1 MDSTKYVINPESGRN
16 ILVRGKKYW
25 LLVKKG
31 VLQGDLP
38 NLVYDPKKE
47 LDPNVVH
54 NMDKKELYDHLYE
67 KKEELKHT
75 IPNDKVLAIAKNKLI
90 TKKPTMKMQE
100 VSERT
105 ANSALDII
113 DSIQNNEIEIPS
125 NMSRIEA
132 RDYLQRLIFEKM
144 LSNKKKFV
152 NTKIEKTGKPI
163 RKVPKYYISKDTETE
178 STDVDFESSSETTET
193 ETDY

>member
-16 ILVRGKKYW
+16 ILVGGKKYW

-31 VLQGDLP
+31 ILQGDLP

-125 NMSRIEA
+125 NMTRTEA
-132 RDYLQRLIFEKM
+132 RDYLQKLIFEKM
-144 LSNKKKFV
+144 MSDKKKFV
-152 NTKIEKTGKPI
+152 NKNLEKIGKPI
-163 RKVPKYYISKDTETE
+163 KKIAKYYIKND
-178 STDVDFESSSETTET
+178 ETTET
-193 ETDY
+193 ETDTDY

>member
-16 ILVRGKKYW
+16 ILVGGKKYW

-47 LDPNVVH
+47 LDISQ
-54 NMDKKELYDHLYE
+54 MEKKELYAHLYE
-67 KKEELKHT
+67 KKEELQHT
-75 IPNDKVLAIAKNKLI
+75 IPEDKVLAISKNKLI
-90 TKKPTMKMQE
+90 TKKPTMKKKE

-113 DSIQNNEIEIPS
+113 DSIQNNELEIPS
-125 NMSRIEA
+125 NMTRTEA
-132 RDYLQRLIFEKM
+132 RDYLQKLIFEKM
-144 LSNKKKFV
+144 MSDKKKFV
-152 NTKIEKTGKPI
+152 NKNLEKIGKPI
-163 RKVPKYYISKDTETE
+163 KKIAKYYIKND
-178 STDVDFESSSETTET
+178 ETTET
-193 ETDY
+193 ETETDETDTDY